1 MREELYNPRSRA
13 APPNSFHTNLAM
25 LALLILAIAST
36 VLAHE
41 GHNGS
46 DLLKIFFVKCE
57 IFFVIYFV
65 FDRRS
70 RHRVD
75 HHRGALRVVRQPRYK
90 IRNKP
95 MQSWNIKLI
104 TSGLRRAR
112 DLQVGGRGAQRGD
125 GGEQGRLRQLLRA
138 REHAGGR
145 GGQGRHHLQGEAGGH
160 LLLRLRG
167 QYHTIT

>member
-1 MREELYNPRSRA
+1 
-13 APPNSFHTNLAM
+13 
-25 LALLILAIAST
+25 
-36 VLAHE
+36 
-41 GHNGS
+41 
-46 DLLKIFFVKCE
+46 
-57 IFFVIYFV
+57 
-65 FDRRS
+65 
-70 RHRVD
+70 
-75 HHRGALRVVRQPRYK
+75 
-90 IRNKP
+90 

-160 LLLRLRG
+160 LLLRVRG
-167 QYHTIT
+167 QYHTNTLGHAMHGGHLSMSSFCRSVVTVNLGNRRLRSPSVEPVLKD